1 MNKLTESKTQNQVL
15 LEKIIDL
22 IPPKEQEEL
31 KQKVEKFTAQLNLTS
46 NTKKSRKTKK
56 KNDNFD
62 ITSETFCLNPEGNE
76 SQDDTNNQ
84 SKNNIAPPKKRDR
97 KEKRINS
104 DNISLMEEED
114 EGKRYFK
121 KESVKDEEVTSSPSS
136 EDKNKNE
143 DIISGKL
150 TGKKRKSP
158 EEDESELIEEKKNVS
173 KQKIKIKKNND
184 DENSNLY
191 PNLITLKRYKE
202 NLAEKELL
210 VQLVKKEGFMKV
222 FNCLTIYPLN
232 RKNQLEKAIDDII
245 MNIGLLRT
253 SLILLKIKFQNET
266 PKNENNNSNTNSSN
280 AELEDEDIEIV
291 IDGEDKNIT
300 KRKRIDTQTKK
311 NRNIASKIGYLKS
324 NSENDLCIHLHK
336 DKNGKIYKYNKNYT
350 RDGNNKVAYYCADR
364 RCNGK
369 ANYDSET
376 MKFEIFK
383 DHDITHEEHNYIRNK
398 DRADKYKEIIK
409 EFEQRD
415 CHEAQVFKT
424 ENGSHVA
431 KWYD

>member
-1 MNKLTESKTQNQVL
+1 MSKLNESKSQNQVL

-56 KNDNFD
+56 KLDNFD

-76 SQDDTNNQ
+76 SQDDTNHQ
-84 SKNNIAPPKKRDR
+84 SKNNAAPLKKRDR

-104 DNISLMEEED
+104 DHISLMEEED
-114 EGKRYFK
+114 ESKRYFK
-121 KESVKDEEVTSSPSS
+121 KESIKEEEATSSPSS
-136 EDKNKNE
+136 EEKNKNE
-143 DIISGKL
+143 DIGKL

-173 KQKIKIKKNND
+173 SQKIKIKKNND

-191 PNLITLKRYKE
+191 PNVITLKRQKE
-202 NLAEKELL
+202 YLGEKEILL
-210 VQLVKKEGFMKV
+210 QLVKKEGFMKV

-232 RKNQLEKAIDDII
+232 RKNQLEKNIDDII

-253 SLILLKIKFQNET
+253 SLILFKIKFQSET
-266 PKNENNNSNTNSSN
+266 PKNENSNTNSSN

-300 KRKRIDTQTKK
+300 KRKRNISQTKK
-311 NRNIASKIGYLKS
+311 NRSIAPKIGYLKS
-324 NSENDLCIHLHK
+324 SSDNDLCIHLHK
-336 DKNGKIYKYNKNYT
+336 DKNGKIYKYNKNYI

>member
-1 MNKLTESKTQNQVL
+1 MSKLTESKSQNQVL

-56 KNDNFD
+56 KLDNFD

-76 SQDDTNNQ
+76 SQDDTNHQ
-84 SKNNIAPPKKRDR
+84 SKNNAAPLKKRDR

-104 DNISLMEEED
+104 DHISLMEEED
-114 EGKRYFK
+114 ESKRYFK
-121 KESVKDEEVTSSPSS
+121 KESIKEEEATSSPSS
-136 EDKNKNE
+136 EEKNKNE
-143 DIISGKL
+143 DIGKL

-173 KQKIKIKKNND
+173 SQKIKIKKNND

-191 PNLITLKRYKE
+191 PNVITLKRQKE
-202 NLAEKELL
+202 YLGEKEILL
-210 VQLVKKEGFMKV
+210 QLVKKEGFMKV

-232 RKNQLEKAIDDII
+232 RKNQLEKNIDDII

-253 SLILLKIKFQNET
+253 SLILFKIKFQSET
-266 PKNENNNSNTNSSN
+266 PKNESSNTNSSN

-300 KRKRIDTQTKK
+300 KRKRNVSQTKK
-311 NRNIASKIGYLKS
+311 NRSIAPKIGYLKS
-324 NSENDLCIHLHK
+324 NSDNDLCIHLHK
-336 DKNGKIYKYNKNYT
+336 DNNGKIYKYNKNYI

>member
-1 MNKLTESKTQNQVL
+1 MSKLNDRKSQNQVL

-56 KNDNFD
+56 KLDNFD

-76 SQDDTNNQ
+76 SQDDTNQQ
-84 SKNNIAPPKKRDR
+84 SKNNAAPLKKRDR

-104 DNISLMEEED
+104 DHISLMEEED
-114 EGKRYFK
+114 ESKRYFK
-121 KESVKDEEVTSSPSS
+121 KESIKEEEATSSPSS
-136 EDKNKNE
+136 EEKNKNE
-143 DIISGKL
+143 DIGKL

-158 EEDESELIEEKKNVS
+158 EEDESELIGEKKNVS
-173 KQKIKIKKNND
+173 SQKIKIKKNND

-191 PNLITLKRYKE
+191 PNVITLKRQKE
-202 NLAEKELL
+202 YLGEKEILL
-210 VQLVKKEGFMKV
+210 QLVKKEGFMKV

-232 RKNQLEKAIDDII
+232 RKNQLEKNIDDII

-253 SLILLKIKFQNET
+253 SLILFKIKFQSET
-266 PKNENNNSNTNSSN
+266 PKNENSNTNSSN

-300 KRKRIDTQTKK
+300 KRKRNISQTKK
-311 NRNIASKIGYLKS
+311 NRSIAPKIGYLKS
-324 NSENDLCIHLHK
+324 SSDNDLCIHLHK
-336 DKNGKIYKYNKNYT
+336 DKNGKIYKYNKNYI

>member
-1 MNKLTESKTQNQVL
+1 MNKLTESKSQNKVL

-31 KQKVEKFTAQLNLTS
+31 KQKVEKFTSQLNLTS

-56 KNDNFD
+56 KLDNFD
-62 ITSETFCLNPEGNE
+62 ITSETFCLNPESNE

-84 SKNNIAPPKKRDR
+84 SKNNTAPPRKKDR

-104 DNISLMEEED
+104 DHISLMEEED

-121 KESVKDEEVTSSPSS
+121 KENVKEEEAISSPSS

-173 KQKIKIKKNND
+173 SQKIKIKKNND

-191 PNLITLKRYKE
+191 PNVITLKR
-202 NLAEKELL
+202 NIGEKELL
-210 VQLVKKEGFMKV
+210 LQLVKKEGFMKV

-232 RKNQLEKAIDDII
+232 RKNQLEKNIDDII

-253 SLILLKIKFQNET
+253 SLILFKIKFQSET
-266 PKNENNNSNTNSSN
+266 PKNENSNSNTNSSN

-300 KRKRIDTQTKK
+300 KRKRNISQTKK
-311 NRNIASKIGYLKS
+311 NRSIAPKIGYLKS
-324 NSENDLCIHLHK
+324 NSDNDLCIHLHK
-336 DKNGKIYKYNKNYT
+336 IRMEEYINIIKI
-350 RDGNNKVAYYCADR
+350 
-364 RCNGK
+364 
-369 ANYDSET
+369 
-376 MKFEIFK
+376 IFVM
-383 DHDITHEEHNYIRNK
+383 
-398 DRADKYKEIIK
+398 EIIK
-409 EFEQRD
+409 LLIIVLIEDVMERLIMIL
-415 CHEAQVFKT
+415 KL
-424 ENGSHVA
+424 
-431 KWYD
+431 

>member
-1 MNKLTESKTQNQVL
+1 M
-15 LEKIIDL
+15 
-22 IPPKEQEEL
+22 
-31 KQKVEKFTAQLNLTS
+31 
-46 NTKKSRKTKK
+46 
-56 KNDNFD
+56 
-62 ITSETFCLNPEGNE
+62 
-76 SQDDTNNQ
+76 
-84 SKNNIAPPKKRDR
+84 
-97 KEKRINS
+97 
-104 DNISLMEEED
+104 
-114 EGKRYFK
+114 
-121 KESVKDEEVTSSPSS
+121 SS
-136 EDKNKNE
+136 
-143 DIISGKL
+143 
-150 TGKKRKSP
+150 
-158 EEDESELIEEKKNVS
+158 
-173 KQKIKIKKNND
+173 QKIKIKKNND

-191 PNLITLKRYKE
+191 PNVITLKR
-202 NLAEKELL
+202 NIGEKELL
-210 VQLVKKEGFMKV
+210 LQLVKKEGFMKV

-232 RKNQLEKAIDDII
+232 RKNQLEKNIDDII

-253 SLILLKIKFQNET
+253 SLILFKIKFQSET
-266 PKNENNNSNTNSSN
+266 PKNENSNSNTNSSN

-300 KRKRIDTQTKK
+300 KRKRNISQTKK
-311 NRNIASKIGYLKS
+311 NRSIAPKIGYLKS
-324 NSENDLCIHLHK
+324 NSDNDLCIHLHK
-336 DKNGKIYKYNKNYT
+336 DKNGRIYKYNKNYI

>member
-121 KESVKDEEVTSSPSS
+121 KESVKEEEVTSSPSS

-173 KQKIKIKKNND
+173 KQKIKIKKD

-191 PNLITLKRYKE
+191 PNLITLKRHKG
-202 NLAEKELL
+202 NLGEKELL

-266 PKNENNNSNTNSSN
+266 AKNENNNSNTNSSN

-311 NRNIASKIGYLKS
+311 NRNITPKIGYLKS
-324 NSENDLCIHLHK
+324 NCDNDLCIHLHK
-336 DKNGKIYKYNKNYT
+336 DKNGRIYKYNKNYI

-364 RCNGK
+364 NVMERLIMILK
-369 ANYDSET
+369 L
-376 MKFEIFK
+376 
-383 DHDITHEEHNYIRNK
+383 
-398 DRADKYKEIIK
+398 
-409 EFEQRD
+409 
-415 CHEAQVFKT
+415 
-424 ENGSHVA
+424 
-431 KWYD
+431 

>member
-1 MNKLTESKTQNQVL
+1 MSKISESKSENQVL

-56 KNDNFD
+56 KLDNFD

-84 SKNNIAPPKKRDR
+84 SKNNAAPLKKRDR

-104 DNISLMEEED
+104 DHISLMEEEE
-114 EGKRYFK
+114 EGKRYLK
-121 KESVKDEEVTSSPSS
+121 KGSGKEEGTSSPSS
-136 EDKNKNE
+136 EDKNKSE
-143 DIISGKL
+143 DKISGKL

-158 EEDESELIEEKKNVS
+158 VEDESELTEEKKSLS
-173 KQKIKIKKNND
+173 KQKTKIKKNND
-184 DENSNLY
+184 DESSNLY
-191 PNLITLKRYKE
+191 PNVITLKKQKE
-202 NLAEKELL
+202 YMAEKELL
-210 VQLVKKEGFMKV
+210 LQLVKKEGFMKV

-232 RKNQLEKAIDDII
+232 RKNQLEKNIDDII

-253 SLILLKIKFQNET
+253 SLILIRIKFQSEI
-266 PKNENNNSNTNSSN
+266 PKNENSNTNSSN

-291 IDGEDKNIT
+291 IDGEDKNVT
-300 KRKRIDTQTKK
+300 KRKRIDTLTKK
-311 NRNIASKIGYLKS
+311 NRSIAPKIGYIKS
-324 NSENDLCIHLHK
+324 SSDNDLCIHLHK
-336 DKNGKIYKYNKNYT
+336 DKNGKIYKYNKNYA

-364 RCNGK
+364 KCNGK
-369 ANYDSET
+369 ANYDTET